1 MSRDIPGEQRLRD
14 DWRKRSPQIDWRE
27 PRNRKKIAVGG
38 EGIEV
43 QGSRENSK
51 ARRQSSLTVQLRGQ
65 KSLKSA
71 EQT

>member
-1 MSRDIPGEQRLRD
+1 MSRDIPGEQRLRG

-27 PRNRKKIAVGG
+27 PRNRKKIAVSG